1 MATDTRSHI
10 HALIDQLATPQLTA
24 LETLLE
30 SLVDP
35 LSRKLADAPFDDE
48 PFTEEDRTSLAAS
61 VEWLK
66 NNKPIPLEEVLADFG
81 LTMDDWARMGSTPL
95 SNG

>member
-1 MATDTRSHI
+1 MSTDTRSHV

-35 LSRKLADAPFDDE
+35 VSRKLAEAPIDDE
-48 PFTEEDRTSLAAS
+48 PLTEGDRVALAES
-61 VEWLK
+61 DEWLK